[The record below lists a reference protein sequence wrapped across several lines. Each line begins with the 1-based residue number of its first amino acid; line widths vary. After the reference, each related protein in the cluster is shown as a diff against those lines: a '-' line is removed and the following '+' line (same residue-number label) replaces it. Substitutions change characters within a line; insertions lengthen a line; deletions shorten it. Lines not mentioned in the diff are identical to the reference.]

1 MDGAMPTVNDV
12 KERIAQF
19 NVENEE
25 VEWLL
30 TELFAKYPKNT
41 DFNEVLLK
49 TKLLNSLY
57 STNILAVGAVARH
70 IVELPDL
77 DALLAAGSPN
87 AVNLIAK
94 VSIQGKGFWFFSF
107 ATKYCSWHNP
117 SAYPIFDKNV
127 YACLRFYRKQD
138 RFANFALKD
147 LWDYPI
153 LLKAVTE
160 FRAFYGLEQFNFKEL
175 DKFLYQHGEELSSPS
190 GKNEA

>member
-1 MDGAMPTVNDV
+1 MPTVNDV

-94 VSIQGKGFWFFSF
+94 VSIQGKGFWFLSF
-107 ATKYCSWHNP
+107 APKYCSWHNP